1 MKSMQYLDYAMQAQ
15 FVALKKQTCKTD
27 VLALSRPANNR
38 LERIDGLSSA
48 VVGDFENCPNH
59 GTHPSGGYK
68 LTNHAKLGT
77 VSSFRGGSEKLL
89 VHGYMVSLASCYHSR

>member
-1 MKSMQYLDYAMQAQ
+1 MKSMQYLEYAMQVK
-15 FVALKKQTCKTD
+15 FVALKNKHAN

-48 VVGDFENCPNH
+48 VVGVFENCQNH
-59 GTHPSGGYK
+59 GTHPFGGYK